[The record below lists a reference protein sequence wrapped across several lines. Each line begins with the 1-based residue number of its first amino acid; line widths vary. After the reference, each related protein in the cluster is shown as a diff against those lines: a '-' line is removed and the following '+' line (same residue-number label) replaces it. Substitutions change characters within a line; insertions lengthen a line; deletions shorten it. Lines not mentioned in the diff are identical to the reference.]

1 MDDLNFVIMGDEK
14 FFDSILLSMKQTQ
27 KYYPEARLFV
37 YDWGFKREQVVQL
50 TEEIGNVHIIDWK
63 NIFNS
68 VRAIH
73 VITVQY
79 WFKQFIKKYLYFKE
93 ESKYSLYEKVSK
105 FKMHEYL
112 LMQKPFC
119 ILDCAQRVNGKMIFL
134 DGDVILVNKIDELLD
149 DNFDVGVT
157 LRRMHE
163 IRYRRNECKV
173 LNSGVIVFNGTNDK
187 TISFINKWIQTMKFT
202 YECLIEQTALT
213 RMIGKENPEIY
224 NKYYQTG
231 VVNASGKSVVVKV
244 FPCEVFNFN
253 WIEEG
258 VDKSKNKIVHFKGGR
273 HDDAQFIKFIEKL
286 DL

>member
-14 FFDSILLSMKQTQ
+14 FFDSILLSMKQAQ
-27 KYYPEARLFV
+27 IYYPGARLFV

-105 FKMHEYL
+105 FKKHEYL